1 MTLPGTT
8 ITVGDGAAARSA
20 SQDSG
25 TAFLAGLTDR
35 GPIDAPV
42 LVRSLTEAVSK
53 LGARVT
59 YGLIYDS
66 LETFFREGGSV
77 AYIGRIVGPSA
88 TTSTISLSDGSAPT
102 LTVDAVSP
110 GDWGDNI
117 SVEVS
122 AGGAGGSFVLTVK
135 ESGTA
140 VEVSPDLADNT
151 EAVAWA
157 AKSSYI
163 RLTDL
168 GEGDPAVAAAASL
181 TAGDDDRANITAT
194 EVQAALD
201 LFTADL
207 GPGQVAYP
215 GATDGTSQLALAA
228 HAADRNRVAI
238 LDGTDTA
245 TASTINA
252 QAAAVRAASNGR
264 SAAVFAP
271 WAKIPGLTPGTERTV
286 PYSAVQCGLTA
297 RSDGATGNP
306 NVAVAGDNGV
316 CRYVTGLSQPA
327 WSDADREAL
336 NDGGVNVALIKNGEV
351 KTYGNRTCANQVLE
365 SNWLQL
371 ANSRLAMFIAS
382 KAEAIAESYLFSQLD
397 GRGIKVGE
405 FAGDLQGMLLPL
417 FQLGA
422 LFGDTAEEA
431 FAVDTGEGVN
441 PPASLADGILSAS
454 ISVRMSPA
462 AERVEI
468 NITKVA
474 AKETI

>member
-1 MTLPGTT
+1 
-8 ITVGDGAAARSA
+8 VGDGASARSA

-25 TAFLAGLTDR
+25 TAFLVGLTDR
-35 GPIDAPV
+35 GPINAPV
-42 LVRSLTEAVSK
+42 LVRSLSEAVSK
-53 LGARVT
+53 LGARVS
-59 YGLIYDS
+59 YGMLYDS
-66 LETFFREGGSV
+66 LETFFREGGSA
-77 AYIGRIVGPSA
+77 AYVGRIVGP
-88 TTSTISLSDGSAPT
+88 TPVTSTLNLSDGSSNT
-102 LTVDAVSP
+102 LTVKAISP
-110 GDWGDNI
+110 GAWGNNLA
-117 SVEVS
+117 VQVAAGS
-122 AGGAGGSFVLTVK
+122 AGGTFVLTVR
-135 ESGTA
+135 ESGTV
-140 VEVSPDLADNT
+140 VEVSPDLADNV
-151 EAVAWA
+151 EALAWA
-157 AKSSYI
+157 TKSAYI
-163 RLTDL
+163 TLTNL
-168 GEGDPAVAAAASL
+168 GGGDPAVAASASL
-181 TAGDDDRANITAT
+181 TTGADDRANITAT
-194 EVQAALD
+194 QVQNALN

-215 GATDGTSQLALAA
+215 GATDGPSHLALAA
-228 HAADRNRVAI
+228 HAAARNRVAI

-245 TASTINA
+245 TASTITA
-252 QAAAVRAASNGR
+252 QAAAVRADGNGR

-286 PYSAVQCGLTA
+286 PYSAVQCGLIA

-306 NVAVAGDNGV
+306 NVAVAADNGTA
-316 CRYVTGLSQPA
+316 RYATGLSQPA
-327 WSDADREAL
+327 WSDANRETL

-371 ANSRLAMFIAS
+371 ANARLAMYIAS

-397 GRGIKVGE
+397 GRGIKVAE

-422 LFGDTAEEA
+422 LFGETAEDA
-431 FAVDTGEGVN
+431 FSVDTGEGVN

>member
-1 MTLPGTT
+1 MTLPGTK

-20 SQDSG
+20 AADSG
-25 TAFLAGLTDR
+25 TAFMVGLTDR

-42 LVRSLTEAVSK
+42 LVRSLTDAVTK
-53 LGARVT
+53 LGERVT
-59 YGLIYDS
+59 YGMIYDS
-66 LETFFREGGSV
+66 LETFFREGGSA
-77 AYIGRIVGPSA
+77 AYVGRIVGPGAVTA
-88 TTSTISLSDGSAPT
+88 TLNLSDGGSDT

-110 GDWGDNI
+110 GDWGNGLSI
-117 SVEVS
+117 TVT
-122 AGGAGGSFVLTVK
+122 AGGAGGTFVLTVK
-135 ESGTA
+135 EGSET
-140 VEVSPDLADNT
+140 VEVSPDLTDNT

-168 GEGDPAVAAAASL
+168 AGGNPAVAAAASL
-181 TAGDDDRANITAT
+181 TTGDDKRANITGT
-194 EVQAALD
+194 EIQAALD

-215 GATDGTSQLALAA
+215 GATDGTSHLAVAK
-228 HAADRNRVAI
+228 HAAERNRVAI
-238 LDGTDTA
+238 LDGTDTP
-245 TASTINA
+245 TGSTVIA
-252 QAAAVRAASNGR
+252 QAAAVRADGNGR
-264 SAAVFAP
+264 SAGLFAP
-271 WAKIPGLTPGTERTV
+271 WATIPGITPGTERTV
-286 PYSAVQCGLTA
+286 PYSAVQCGLIA

-306 NVAVAGDNGV
+306 NLAVAGDNGT
-316 CRYVTGLSQPA
+316 CRYATGLSQPA
-327 WSDADREAL
+327 WSDTDREAL
-336 NDGGVNVALIKNGEV
+336 NDGGVNVALVKNGEV

-365 SNWLQL
+365 ANWLQFS
-371 ANSRLAMFIAS
+371 NSRLAMFIAS
-382 KAEAIAESYLFSQLD
+382 KAEAIAEIYLFSQLD
-397 GRGIKVGE
+397 GRGIKVAE

-417 FQLGA
+417 HQIGA
-422 LFGDTAEEA
+422 LYGGTPEEA